1 MNSIFKSLIVAFSI
15 VIYGCG
21 DYESPAECG
30 DSVSYPYWKDWQEG
44 SLISIINDSLAILAT
59 KREQIGCSYQLFFG
73 DVEMVKGFR
82 SGLFIVNYR
91 TKQKPLLGDTLNYG
105 LSLVANHFGKSS
117 VLVFSDNHEK
127 FGFWEV
133 GKKSIELKKFKS
145 DSISNIYFYY
155 HNVYSARPWVDGNI
169 LLKTETGAYRLSI
182 LNPKN
187 GQIEPFAF
195 SGKYEWLAECV
206 DMSYINNKIVCIRE
220 NTEADYFELVANKI
234 VTDTSSLYEY
244 FGDGW
249 YKEPDWYGNYAA
261 DVISVDI
268 NNVGHIMSGIHKI
281 DTSTFK
287 FDRDFKLWY
296 RFHNFYNDIEKLDEI
311 VLYSGKDL
319 TGRK

>member
-1 MNSIFKSLIVAFSI
+1 MNNIFKSLIAVFSV

-21 DYESPAECG
+21 DFEPPAECG
-30 DSVSYPYWKDWQEG
+30 DSASYPYWKDWQEG
-44 SLISIINDSLAILAT
+44 ELISIIDDSLAILAT
-59 KREQIGCSYQLFFG
+59 KKEKIGCGKDLFYG
-73 DVEMVKGFR
+73 NVEMVKGFR

-91 TKQKPLLGDTLNYG
+91 TKQKPLLGDTLDYG
-105 LSLVANHFGKSS
+105 LNVVPNHFGKSS

-169 LLKTETGAYRLSI
+169 LLKTKTGAYNLLI

-195 SGKYEWLAECV
+195 SGKYEWLVECI
-206 DMSYINNKIVCIRE
+206 DMSYINNKMLCIRK
-220 NTEADYFELVANKI
+220 NTEADYFEIVADKI
-234 VTDTSSLYEY
+234 VTDTSS
-244 FGDGW
+244 FGGG
-249 YKEPDWYGNYAA
+249 DWYGNY
-261 DVISVDI
+261 VVDGIIVAI
-268 NNVGHIMSGIHKI
+268 NGVNWWVGRFHKI
-281 DTSTFK
+281 DASTFK
-287 FDRDFKLWY
+287 FDRDFKLWK
-296 RFHNFYNDIEKLDEI
+296 RLHNFYNDIEKLDEI